1 MDRRTANTELGRNP
15 LHGRGNFLGSH
26 EKATLQ
32 LPAAR
37 LQLSSTAIWLLS
49 LYPEALTV
57 TRPMFR
63 ALTPVALMAGTA
75 IVVLPPAG
83 RVPDPGDTLNQ
94 GVEGTVVK
102 LIA

>member
-1 MDRRTANTELGRNP
+1 
-15 LHGRGNFLGSH
+15 
-26 EKATLQ
+26 
-32 LPAAR
+32 
-37 LQLSSTAIWLLS
+37 
-49 LYPEALTV
+49 
-57 TRPMFR
+57 
-63 ALTPVALMAGTA
+63 MAGTA